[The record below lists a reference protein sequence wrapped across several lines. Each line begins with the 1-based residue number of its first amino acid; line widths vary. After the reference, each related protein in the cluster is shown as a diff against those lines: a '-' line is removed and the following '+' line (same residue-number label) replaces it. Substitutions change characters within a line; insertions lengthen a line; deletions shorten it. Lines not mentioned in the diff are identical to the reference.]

1 MSVVAIHQT
10 SKPHEIAKRLNAQYR
25 AIEKSSDEM
34 GRDLV
39 LLKQTKP
46 PGIEWGIYLKELGIE
61 FSREYAD
68 RLIRRVEPK
77 KPIETKPAPEPSSEP
92 DIEIIDE
99 FPNLKTTLK
108 PADRKTLYDE
118 GRALLERMDAPTR
131 RKFFAYQE
139 RKYLADFDGA
149 VGDLRQQI
157 EALERENTKLRQK
170 LDPGRCEWVNN
181 DGGRSAA
188 GHEPEGDCVVR
199 AIAVAT
205 ERPYAEVREALKKE
219 AAAYAKRYPRAHEAH
234 RIKRG
239 RKGGYN
245 AKGAYAGYLKSLGWE
260 YTKPKEPTYL
270 RADML
275 PMGRL
280 VVLISR
286 HAVAVIDGVIY
297 DTGDCGGAGKV
308 RVEGYWSAG
317 VPSRQILGPI
327 SLE

>member
-1 MSVVAIHQT
+1 MNVVAIHQV

-25 AIEKSSDEM
+25 AIEKSSEEM

-46 PGIEWGIYLKELGIE
+46 LGIEWGIYLKELGIE

-77 KPIETKPAPEPSSEP
+77 KPTEPKPAPEPSSEP
-92 DIEIIDE
+92 DIETIDE
-99 FPNLKTTLK
+99 FPDLKSRLK

-118 GRALLERMDAPTR
+118 GCALLEKMDAPLR

-139 RKYLADFDGA
+139 REYLADFDGA
-149 VGDLRQQI
+149 VDHLRQQV

-181 DGGRSAA
+181 DGGRAAA
-188 GHEPEGDCVVR
+188 GHEPEGDCVIR
-199 AIAVAT
+199 AIAVAAKK
-205 ERPYAEVREALKKE
+205 PYAEVREALKQE
-219 AAAYAKRYPRAHEAH
+219 AATYAKRYPRAYDA
-234 RIKRG
+234 RWIKRS

-245 AKGAYAGYLKSLGWE
+245 AKGAVVGYLKSLGWE
-260 YTKPKEPTYL
+260 YTEPKEPTYL

-275 PMGRL
+275 PLGRL
-280 VVLISR
+280 VVLVNR
-286 HAVAVIDGVIY
+286 HAVAVIDGVIH
-297 DTGDCGGAGKV
+297 DTADSGGAGKI
-308 RVEGYWSAG
+308 RVEGYWTAPKA
-317 VPSRQILGPI
+317 VAT
-327 SLE
+327 